1 MNESSELLVYKYKPK
16 SFTDFTNIP
25 EIVQLLEK
33 YMFHDKLHIMVIG
46 PEGSG
51 KTVLLDTIVKEY
63 YAPYEK
69 DVYINN
75 ILRINSLYEQGVN
88 YLRTELKHFCQTC
101 SVISTKKKML
111 IMDDIDIL
119 PELSQ
124 CIITT
129 IIDKYK
135 PKIHI
140 VLSCNNIYKIISS
153 IQSKIIMITLPEISN
168 EYLKVLS
175 LQIVTNYKLVI
186 DEPSIDYIIN
196 SSNNNISKLLNYFE
210 KILLFDSP
218 INIQTTHTLC
228 GSMNIRLFETYIT
241 YIQNNNLSMA
251 IQQLYEIY
259 DSGSSVIDI
268 FDELFTFIKKCSLN
282 DTHKYNII
290 QLISKYINIFYT
302 FHEHELELA
311 MFTNDMFKVIQDTN
325 YDNSDAV
332 NTSPPK

>member
-16 SFTDFTNIP
+16 TFADFTNIP
-25 EIVQLLEK
+25 EIVNLLET
-33 YMFHDKLHIMVIG
+33 YIFRDKVHIMVIG
-46 PEGSG
+46 QEGSG

-63 YAPYEK
+63 YSPYEK
-69 DVYINN
+69 DIYINN

-101 SVISTKKKML
+101 SVISNKKKML

-124 CIITT
+124 CILTT

-168 EYLKVLS
+168 EYLNVIS
-175 LQIVTNYKLVI
+175 LKIVNNYKLII
-186 DEPSIDYIIN
+186 DQPSIDYIIN
-196 SSNNNISKLLNYFE
+196 SSNHKINKLLNYFE
-210 KILLFDSP
+210 KIILFDSP
-218 INIQTTHTLC
+218 INIQLAHMLC
-228 GSMNIRLFETYIT
+228 GSMNISLFETYIT
-241 YIQNNNLSMA
+241 HIKNNNLSMA

-268 FDELFTFIKKCSLN
+268 FDELFTFIKKCSLE
-282 DTHKYNII
+282 DIYKYNII

-311 MFTNDMFKVIQDTN
+311 MFTNDMFKVIHNID
-325 YDNSDAV
+325 YDNSVVV
-332 NTSPPK
+332 NTSFPK